1 MLVRLTRIQALLV
14 IFTTC
19 LGSLGSWFAY
29 SIAATVEKQ
38 NVETSLYEI
47 AYTQALKAQYLLDD
61 VSGLLES
68 YGALFSAS
76 EQVSRDEFASFSN
89 VMLRSQYNILAIQWA
104 PKIHQTERTL
114 VEYHLKQEGYAPSG
128 FFTTN
133 SNASKT
139 LSVPKNPVYF
149 PIMFTEPLQPNKDA
163 IGLEL
168 TQRPFNQQ
176 AIRKSALDKRIQ
188 ATSPFSTV
196 QDPDGPLATAIYFPV
211 FDEHERHNAI
221 NEKYFPPDDLK
232 GYVIM
237 LLKPER
243 LLLSNLANRE
253 HIHFILSDVTRK
265 NHHRIFPQYLA
276 DPDGHLSYSFPL
288 TLPGRTWQLDI
299 HFTQTMPILW
309 IPYLVLFAFSA
320 LTFVILSAMV
330 YSFYKTSVISDANEQ
345 LRRQKEVLQDLAMK
359 DPLTGLVNRLSLQQQ
374 VASLNLEE
382 NQLTALCLL
391 DLDNFKHINDQFGHQ
406 QGDKFLKQIAGV
418 ISEHFDGIGITSRLG
433 GDEFVFMLT
442 ELDSIHQVGG
452 ILQDLLMKIEHACS
466 CGEHQCEEHPVSASI
481 GVIVTRGKINEFEQV
496 LNQADNA
503 MYMAKRNGKNQ
514 FYICSEF

>member
-14 IFTTC
+14 IFTAC
-19 LGSLGSWFAY
+19 FGSLGSWFAY

-61 VSGLLES
+61 VLGLLES

-76 EQVSRDEFASFSN
+76 EQVSRNEFARFSD
-89 VMLRSQYNILAIQWA
+89 VMLRTQYNILAIQWA
-104 PKIHQTERTL
+104 PKVHHSERSL
-114 VEYHLKQEGYAPSG
+114 VEYNLQQEGYAPSG

-133 SNASKT
+133 SNASET
-139 LSVPKNPVYF
+139 FPISTGPVYF
-149 PIMFTEPLQPNKDA
+149 PITFAEPLQPNKEA
-163 IGLEL
+163 IGLEV

-176 AIRKSALDKRIQ
+176 VIRQSALDKRVQ
-188 ATSPFSTV
+188 ATSPFPIF
-196 QDPDGPLATAIYFPV
+196 QDPEGPLATAIYFPV
-211 FDEHERHNAI
+211 FEEHERYNAI
-221 NEKYFPPDDLK
+221 DEKHFPPDDLK

-243 LLLSNLANRE
+243 LLLGNLANRE
-253 HIHFILSDVTRK
+253 HIHFILNDVTRES
-265 NHHRIFPQYLA
+265 HHRIFPQYIEES
-276 DPDGHLSYSFPL
+276 DEHLSYSFPL
-288 TLPGRTWQLDI
+288 TLPGRTWQLNI
-299 HFTQTMPILW
+299 QFTQAMPILW

-374 VASLNLEE
+374 VTSLDLEE
-382 NQLTALCLL
+382 NQLSALCLL
-391 DLDNFKHINDQFGHQ
+391 DLDNFKHINDRFGHQ
-406 QGDKFLKQIAGV
+406 QGDKFLKKIAKV

-442 ELDSIHQVGG
+442 ELDSNHQVDK
-452 ILQDLLMKIEHACS
+452 ILQDLLIKIEHACS
-466 CGEHQCEEHPVSASI
+466 CGEHRCDEYPVSASI
-481 GVIVTRGKINEFEQV
+481 GVVRTRGKINEFEQV

-514 FYICSEF
+514 FYVYSEI